1 MRNSSWS
8 LGFSRTSI
16 PALVACV
23 SSVLCSVSAA
33 AQPAPA
39 PAPQPPPAAA
49 PAGTQPA
56 DAKPADPK
64 PADAKTA
71 DPKPADAKPAD
82 PKPADAK
89 PKDAATNPAAAEDD
103 RLLPPQPAAPKGI
116 VSPDPDR
123 DKRLLTRQGA
133 ERPVPSN
140 SVGARP
146 SEVFAEDWW
155 SQARPSLEVHG
166 TFRVRTELFYQFALG
181 RRDPLSTAL
190 WPQPADNTYVPTEG
204 EPQLVRLCGDI
215 PTATPLEPCVD
226 NTQLGANIRFRV
238 NPEIHISD
246 NLRIHSQFDIL
257 DNLVLG
263 STPEGY
269 MNVPNAGGGYTVTAR
284 GGYAPLGA
292 FSTTTWAPVAGQTS
306 LTDSIVAKRA
316 WAEYTTPVG
325 LLRFGRMPN
334 HWGLGMVYNSGDG
347 YDSDWQ
353 STVDRIMFTTGIK
366 KYDLYFTGA
375 WDHMGIGATSAK
387 FTEQQGQPYNLSNL
401 DDVNQYVAMVARK
414 RDPELQLLDLAKGLP
429 VINGGLYFAYR
440 SQQLANDDTSA
451 SGSASLGQS
460 STNVRLGYTRR
471 EAEFFMPDLWLQ
483 FLYKKFRFEAEAAMV
498 YGTVESLGTTGRP
511 TGNLQGQPPVVD
523 VNPLDSSDV
532 GYTVRSFGVT
542 TQAEFRAMEDKL
554 RLDLG
559 FGWASGDPDVDSLR
573 PPNTG
578 VQSQLTADR
587 TYSMFRFHPDYRVDL
602 IFWRN
607 IMSRVQ
613 GAYYFRPQVQYD
625 FSRDPNGQRLGGS
638 AAVIWSRAS
647 EFIQTPGNKRD
658 LGVELDVSLYF
669 QAKDGSLNDG
679 LDKMGGFYTAVQYGV
694 FFPLGGLDYL
704 PGELTRYN
712 KATSLGNIET
722 ATAQAFRVYLGVMF

>member
-1 MRNSSWS
+1 MSAVAQP
-8 LGFSRTSI
+8 T
-16 PALVACV
+16 PANPP
-23 SSVLCSVSAA
+23 
-33 AQPAPA
+33 AQPAASPT
-39 PAPQPPPAAA
+39 P
-49 PAGTQPA
+49 
-56 DAKPADPK
+56 DAKPAD
-64 PADAKTA
+64 A
-71 DPKPADAKPAD
+71 KPADAKPAD

-89 PKDAATNPAAAEDD
+89 PAGSPSSNPTPTDD
-103 RLLPPQPAAPKGI
+103 EQLLPSKPVTPKTTA
-116 VSPDPDR
+116 SPDPDR
-123 DKRLLTRQGA
+123 DKRILVRQGA
-133 ERPVPSN
+133 ERPAPAN
-140 SVGARP
+140 NVGVRP

-155 SQARPSLEVHG
+155 SQARPSLELHG
-166 TFRVRTELFYQFALG
+166 VFRVRTELFHQFALG
-181 RRDPLSTAL
+181 RRDPISTSL
-190 WPQPADNTYVPTEG
+190 WPQPADNNYIPTEG
-204 EPQLVRLCGDI
+204 EQQIVKLCGDD
-215 PTATPLEPCVD
+215 PTATPLDACEN
-226 NTQLGANIRFRV
+226 NTQLGANMRFRL

-263 STPEGY
+263 STPDGY
-269 MNVPNAGGGYTVTAR
+269 MNVPSAGSGYTVAAR

-292 FSTTTWAPVAGQTS
+292 FSTTTWAPVAGQNS
-306 LTDSIVAKRA
+306 LTDSIIAKRA

-375 WDHMGIGATSAK
+375 WDHVDVGATSAK
-387 FTEQQGQPYNLSNL
+387 FNEQQGQPYNLADL
-401 DDVNQYVAMVARK
+401 DDVNQYVAMIARK

-440 SQQLANDDTSA
+440 NQQLANDDTSSSNA
-451 SGSASLGQS
+451 ASLGQS
-460 STNVRLGYTRR
+460 PTNVRLGYTRR
-471 EAEFFMPDLWLQ
+471 GAEFFMPDLWLQ
-483 FLYKKFRFEAEAAMV
+483 LLYRKFRFEAEAAMI
-498 YGTVESLGTTGRP
+498 YGTVENLSTAGRP
-511 TGNLQGQPPVVD
+511 GGNLTGQPPVVD
-523 VNPLDSSDV
+523 INPLDSNDV
-532 GYTVRSFGVT
+532 GYTIQSFGVT
-542 TQAEFRAMEDKL
+542 AQGEYRTMEDKL
-554 RLDLG
+554 RLDFG
-559 FGWASGDPDVDSLR
+559 FGYASGDPDVNALT
-573 PPNTG
+573 PPKNG
-578 VQSQLTADR
+578 VDPQLTADR

-625 FSRDPNGQRLGGS
+625 FARDPNGQRLGGS
-638 AAVIWSRAS
+638 AALIWSRAS
-647 EFIQTPGNKRD
+647 EFVQTPGNKRD

-679 LDKMGGFYTAVQYGV
+679 IDKMGGFYTAVQYGV

-704 PGELTRYN
+704 PGELSRYTTATR
-712 KATSLGNIET
+712 LGNIET

>member
-1 MRNSSWS
+1 
-8 LGFSRTSI
+8 
-16 PALVACV
+16 VAFG
-23 SSVLCSVSAA
+23 SSVLFTVSAA

-39 PAPQPPPAAA
+39 DAPPASPAPPE
-49 PAGTQPA
+49 T
-56 DAKPADPK
+56 
-64 PADAKTA
+64 
-71 DPKPADAKPAD
+71 KPADAKPAD
-82 PKPADAK
+82 ASPPSDAAPNPTPADDERLVPTQK
-89 PKDAATNPAAAEDD
+89 PLPKAVAEPNPE
-103 RLLPPQPAAPKGI
+103 
-116 VSPDPDR
+116 S
-123 DKRLLTRQGA
+123 DKRALIRQGT
-133 ERPVPSN
+133 ERPAPAH

-155 SQARPSLEVHG
+155 SQARPSLELHG
-166 TFRVRTELFYQFALG
+166 VFRVRTELFHNFALG
-181 RRDPLSTAL
+181 RLDPASSAL
-190 WPQPADNTYVPTEG
+190 WPQPTDNHHIPTSG
-204 EPQLVRLCGDI
+204 EAQLVRLCGDT
-215 PTATPLEPCVD
+215 PTATPLDPCQN

-269 MNVPNAGGGYTVTAR
+269 SNVPSAGGGYTVAAR

-292 FSTTTWAPVAGQTS
+292 FSSTTWAPVAGQTS
-306 LTDSIVAKRA
+306 LTDSIIAKRA

-353 STVDRIMFTTGIK
+353 STVDRVMFTTGIK
-366 KYDLYFTGA
+366 KYDLYFSGA
-375 WDHMGIGATSAK
+375 YDHVGIGATSARPS
-387 FTEQQGQPYNLSNL
+387 EQQGQPYNLSDL
-401 DDVNQYVAMVARK
+401 DDVNQFAGIIARK

-429 VINGGLYFAYR
+429 VINGGLYFTYR
-440 SQQLANDDTSA
+440 NQNLANDDTSA
-451 SGSASLGQS
+451 TNGASLGQT

-471 EAEFFMPDLWLQ
+471 QAEFFMPDLWFQ

-498 YGTVESLGTTGRP
+498 YGTVENLSTTGRP
-511 TGNLQGQPPVVD
+511 TGNLTGQPPVVD
-523 VNPLDSSDV
+523 VNPLDSKDV
-532 GYTVRSFGVT
+532 GYTVQSFGLT
-542 TQAEFRAMEDKL
+542 TQAQFRAMEDKL
-554 RLDLG
+554 RLDFG
-559 FGWASGDPDVDSLR
+559 FGWASGDADVDSLK
-573 PPNTG
+573 PPTTG
-578 VQSQLTADR
+578 VQPQLTADR
-587 TYSMFRFHPDYRVDL
+587 TFSTFRYHPDYRVDL

-647 EFIQTPGNKRD
+647 EFVQTPGNKRD
-658 LGVELDVSLYF
+658 LGVELDLSVYF

-712 KATSLGNIET
+712 KATGLGTIET

>member
-1 MRNSSWS
+1 M
-8 LGFSRTSI
+8 
-16 PALVACV
+16 
-23 SSVLCSVSAA
+23 
-33 AQPAPA
+33 
-39 PAPQPPPAAA
+39 
-49 PAGTQPA
+49 
-56 DAKPADPK
+56 
-64 PADAKTA
+64 
-71 DPKPADAKPAD
+71 
-82 PKPADAK
+82 
-89 PKDAATNPAAAEDD
+89 
-103 RLLPPQPAAPKGI
+103 
-116 VSPDPDR
+116 
-123 DKRLLTRQGA
+123 
-133 ERPVPSN
+133 
-140 SVGARP
+140 
-146 SEVFAEDWW
+146 
-155 SQARPSLEVHG
+155 
-166 TFRVRTELFYQFALG
+166 FRVRTELFHQFALG
-181 RRDPLSTAL
+181 RRDPLSSAL
-190 WPQPADNTYVPTEG
+190 WPQPADNNHIPTEG
-204 EPQLVRLCGDI
+204 EQQIVRLCGDD
-215 PTATPLEPCVD
+215 PTATPLDPCEN
-226 NTQLGANIRFRV
+226 NTQLGANMRFRL

-269 MNVPNAGGGYTVTAR
+269 MNVPSAGSGYTVAAR

-292 FSTTTWAPVAGQTS
+292 FSTTSWAPVAGQNS
-306 LTDSIVAKRA
+306 LTDSIIAKRA

-334 HWGLGMVYNSGDG
+334 HWGLGMVYNAGDG

-375 WDHMGIGATSAK
+375 WDHMGVGATSAR
-387 FTEQQGQPYNLSNL
+387 FTEQQGQPYNMANL
-401 DDVNQYVAMVARK
+401 DDVNQYVAMIARK

-440 SQQLANDDTSA
+440 NQQLANDDTSSSNA
-451 SGSASLGQS
+451 ASLGQTP
-460 STNVRLGYTRR
+460 TNVRLGYTRR

-483 FLYKKFRFEAEAAMV
+483 ILYRKFRFEAEAAMM
-498 YGTVESLGTTGRP
+498 YGTVENLGTTGRP
-511 TGNLQGQPPVVD
+511 GGNLTGQPPVVD
-523 VNPLDSSDV
+523 VNPLDSKDV

-542 TQAEFRAMEDKL
+542 GQAEYRTMEDKL

-559 FGWASGDPDVDSLR
+559 FGWASGDPDVNALQ
-573 PPNTG
+573 PPQTG
-578 VQSQLTADR
+578 VDPQLTADR

-625 FSRDPNGQRLGGS
+625 FARDPNGQRLGGS
-638 AAVIWSRAS
+638 AALIWSRAS
-647 EFIQTPGNKRD
+647 EFVQTPGNKRD

-679 LDKMGGFYTAVQYGV
+679 IDKMGGFYTAVQYGA

-704 PGELTRYN
+704 PGELSRYTTATR
-712 KATSLGNIET
+712 LGKIET
-722 ATAQAFRVYLGVMF
+722 STAQAFRVYLGVMF